1 MSKELYIEVT
11 NIQWNEGPT
20 YRGPASFWFIV
31 DDTTY
36 DSVEDDPIHGLALFQ
51 HIDNELEQSSK
62 YAGVNS
68 DQLEYNVYTW
78 EQLKKDFKKGT
89 EIEMIDLSSNAEVQE
104 ESPSM
109 RLVK

>member
-1 MSKELYIEVT
+1 MSKELCIEVT
-11 NIQWNEGPT
+11 NIHWNEGPI

-31 DDTTY
+31 DESTY
-36 DSVEDDPIHGLALFQ
+36 AEVEDDPIHGLALFQ
-51 HIDNELEQSSK
+51 HIDNELPQSSR

-68 DQLEYNVYTW
+68 DQLEYNVCTL
-78 EQLKKDFKKGT
+78 EQLKKNFKKGT
-89 EIEMIDLSSNAEVQE
+89 EIDMIDLSSNAEVQE

>member
-1 MSKELYIEVT
+1 MSEVYIEVT
-11 NIQWNEGPT
+11 NIHWNEGPT
-20 YRGPASFWFIV
+20 YRGPKSFWFVV
-31 DDTTY
+31 DESTY
-36 DSVEDDPIHGLALFQ
+36 NEVEDDPSHGLALFQ

-68 DQLEYNVYTW
+68 DQLEWNVYNL
-78 EQLKKDFKKGT
+78 EQLKKNFKKGS
-89 EIEMIDLSSNAEVQE
+89 EIEMIDLSSDAEVQE

>member
-1 MSKELYIEVT
+1 MSEVYIEVT
-11 NIQWNEGPT
+11 NIHWNEGPI
-20 YRGPASFWFIV
+20 YRGPKSFWFVV
-31 DDTTY
+31 DESTY
-36 DSVEDDPIHGLALFQ
+36 NEVEDDPIHGLALFQ

-68 DQLEYNVYTW
+68 DQLECNVYNL
-78 EQLKKDFKKGT
+78 EQLKKDFKKGS

>member
-1 MSKELYIEVT
+1 MSEMYIEVT
-11 NIQWNEGPT
+11 GIEWNEGPA

-31 DDTTY
+31 DESTY
-36 DSVEDDPIHGLALFQ
+36 AEVEDDPIHGLALFQ

-68 DQLEYNVYTW
+68 DQLEWNVCNHQ
-78 EQLKKDFKKGT
+78 QLKKHLKKGA
-89 EIEMIDLSSNAEVQE
+89 EIDMIDLSSNAEVQE

>member
-1 MSKELYIEVT
+1 MSEVYIEVT
-11 NIQWNEGPT
+11 NIHWNEGPT
-20 YRGPASFWFIV
+20 YRGPKSFWFVV
-31 DDTTY
+31 DESTY
-36 DSVEDDPIHGLALFQ
+36 NEVEDDPIHGLALFQ
-51 HIDNELEQSSK
+51 HIDNELKQSSK

-68 DQLEYNVYTW
+68 DQLEWNVYNL
-78 EQLKKDFKKGT
+78 EQLKKDFKKGS